1 MLGQMRL
8 KDMVII
14 LLGVRLNLNPFTI

>member
-14 LLGVRLNLNPFTI
+14 LLGVRLNLNP